1 MQDANIVVTRCH
13 GPGLPWH
20 SVTLHTKYYFLFLY
34 SYNLIFIETK
44 MNFQNAHAI
53 SSEIL
58 ACIEPGIFDTRLDS
72 WNH

>member
-1 MQDANIVVTRCH
+1 MQISWLHGAMVQVYLDTVWLSTRNIT
-13 GPGLPWH
+13 
-20 SVTLHTKYYFLFLY
+20 SFFLY